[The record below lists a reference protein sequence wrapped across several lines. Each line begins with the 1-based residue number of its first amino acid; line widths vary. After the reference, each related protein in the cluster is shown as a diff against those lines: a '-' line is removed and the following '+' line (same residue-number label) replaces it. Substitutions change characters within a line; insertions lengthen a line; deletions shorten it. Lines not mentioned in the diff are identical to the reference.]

1 MLSPPTGSL
10 ITARLKELVQTGAN
24 GYSSLLEVRSL
35 SDFAPSEAEDTPNP
49 ILITGPYIIEL
60 RVVVDGSTPD
70 LQARSHEGVWCGFSL
85 RAIRGLKWLML
96 SRRLSSTLNLKHQS
110 PGSKR
115 KSSDVLEPTWA
126 DGFRKCFPTGPD
138 GAVVGPSFRAHARC
152 RGPDA
157 QSYA

>member
-96 SRRLSSTLNLKHQS
+96 SRRLSSTLNLKHQTRNPQVKTPRFAS
-110 PGSKR
+110 
-115 KSSDVLEPTWA
+115 
-126 DGFRKCFPTGPD
+126 
-138 GAVVGPSFRAHARC
+138 
-152 RGPDA
+152 
-157 QSYA
+157 